1 MPGRRCVSWAS
12 DTGAI
17 GGAEVLAFG
26 FLTFV
31 IGALLVANA
40 WGILDAKIA
49 VTAAAREAARAYV
62 EAPSAAEAVALAH
75 QAAAATMTGH
85 GRDATVMTGPMIDGA
100 FARCARITATVG
112 YTVPAIALPWIGGL
126 ADTTVTGTHSEIVD
140 PYRSG
145 LEATDPRGQEPDCA

>member
-1 MPGRRCVSWAS
+1 MSD
-12 DTGAI
+12 DTGVI

-40 WGILDAKIA
+40 WGVLDAKIA
-49 VTAAAREAARAYV
+49 VTAAAREAVRAYV
-62 EAPSAAEAVALAH
+62 EAPSAREAVGLAH

-85 GRDATVMTGPMIDGA
+85 GRNAAAMTGPVFDGR
-100 FARCARITATVG
+100 FARCARVTATVS
-112 YTVPAIALPWIGGL
+112 YTVPAIALPWIGGF
-126 ADTTVTGTHSEIVD
+126 ADTTVTGRHSEIVD

-145 LEATDPRGQEPDCA
+145 LDPIDPRTQEPDCA